1 MLGNYKIKVNNEVES
16 KEAQELFFELGYYW
30 TCGLDVTNLDAKF
43 LYVKNNII
51 TMSYYSDN
59 FYDNNLC
66 ELTLHQLRDLV
77 VLHRND
83 VNDWNCVDPEF
94 KEQKLYL
101 CSDKTLYV
109 FDGIVNMWRVS
120 SKNDVNLVLNRLI
133 MRGDK
138 SLNNL
143 ISGNPE
149 QGLVTGS
156 DAFNAKM
163 AGESVLW
170 KMEGGDWQEW
180 TDCTCWSKAVLTDV
194 KYSFKIKPKT
204 VKIEIEIPAPF
215 EPKEGEEYFLLNPF
229 QECGYDTYI
238 FDSNGCDH
246 IYVQFGAWRTEEE
259 IQQVVAALRN
269 SIKGIDNV

>member
-1 MLGNYKIKVNNEVES
+1 MLGNYKIRVNNEAES
-16 KEAQELFFELGYYW
+16 KEAQELFFELGYRIGACTMEGFPYSIVAQKDYSSR
-30 TCGLDVTNLDAKF
+30 CGDLNSFKRH
-43 LYVKNNII
+43 K
-51 TMSYYSDN
+51 
-59 FYDNNLC
+59 
-66 ELTLHQLRDLV
+66 ELTLPKLKDMV

-83 VNDWNCVDPEF
+83 VDDWNCVDPEF

-101 CSDKTLYV
+101 CSDKALYV
-109 FDGIVNMWRVS
+109 FDDLTNTWKLS
-120 SKNDVNLVLNRLI
+120 SKNGVDLVLNRLI

-180 TDCTCWSKAVLTDV
+180 TDCTCWSKVALTDA

-215 EPKEGEEYFLLNPF
+215 EPKDGERFYTLETDRDS
-229 QECGYDTYI
+229 GYNSYNYI
-238 FDSNGCDH
+238 NNAFCKTLISNS
-246 IYVQFGAWRTEEE
+246 GAWRTEEE
-259 IQQVVAALRN
+259 IKKVVEALR
-269 SIKGIDNV
+269 SVIKGVDNV